1 MNESTKLM
9 IIVGGVAVVAY
20 IAYKAVPKVA
30 AAVGDAAQAVNPLN
44 HDNVIAGAANK
55 VGGIIAGDESG
66 NWTLGGWIYDLTHK
80 AYDPNDLGPAR
91 TNTTAPM
98 DKYSR
103 PPVTSG
109 AFDGSDAHLY
119 RQGTVADETR
129 ASDVNPFDQA
139 TYVFGA

>member
-66 NWTLGGWIYDLTHK
+66 NWTLGGWIYDLTHP
-80 AYDPNDLGPAR
+80 AYDPNAGTSPR
-91 TNTTAPM
+91 
-98 DKYSR
+98 DKYIK
-103 PPVTSG
+103 PPLTSSG
-109 AFDGSDAHLY
+109 TDGSDAHIW
-119 RQGTVADETR
+119 RQAVIPPDEIR
-129 ASDVNPFDQA
+129 GSDINSFDRI
-139 TYVFGA
+139 TYGIGA